1 MSETTEPQVGA
12 TEDEPP
18 RHGALSALKETA
30 IIVVVALALSF
41 LIKTFL
47 VQPFFIPSESM
58 GDTLQVGDR
67 VLVTKFAP
75 GPFDVHRGDVVV
87 FKDPGG
93 WLGPRG
99 ESSNQNAVAEIIH
112 NVGVFVGLV
121 PADAGEHLI
130 KRIIGVEGD
139 EVECCDED
147 GRVTVN
153 GVALDEPYLA
163 EGADPSELEFAI
175 TVPENGLW
183 VMGDNRQHSEDS
195 RYHQGRRGGGSI
207 SVSDVVGVSF
217 VKIWPVSRWAGM
229 RNPGATFVDVPEPAS
244 AVGLPTA
251 PELVDAAE
259 R

>member
-1 MSETTEPQVGA
+1 MTETAPEV
-12 TEDEPP
+12 DETDEAPR
-18 RHGALSALKETA
+18 RHGALTALKETA

-58 GDTLQVGDR
+58 ADTLQVGDR

-75 GPFDVHRGDVVV
+75 GPFDVNRGDVVV

-93 WLGPRG
+93 WLGPQPQRSG
-99 ESSNQNAVAEIIH
+99 QNTLAEVLH

-130 KRIIGVEGD
+130 QRVVGVEGD
-139 EVECCDED
+139 EVECCDDE

-163 EGADPSELEFAI
+163 EGADPSEMEFSI
-175 TVPENGLW
+175 TVPSASLW
-183 VMGDNRQHSEDS
+183 VMGDNRQRSEDS
-195 RYHQGRRGGGSI
+195 RYHQGRPGGGSI
-207 SVSDVVGVSF
+207 PVSEVVGVSF
-217 VKIWPVSRWAGM
+217 VKIWPVSRWSVM
-229 RNPGATFVDVPEPAS
+229 RNPGATFADVPEPS
-244 AVGLPTA
+244 AATA
-251 PELVDAAE
+251 D
-259 R
+259 